1 MRRKRSPLSVM
12 CSLHRI
18 PPVLF
23 VFSVALLFYG
33 ITLAPTFGWGD
44 SADLALRMKADVEG
58 IYYGRSRS
66 YLLYR
71 TVGQFFQAI
80 PVGDIGWRTN
90 FMAAFFGAASVALIY
105 LISLRLALGKCA
117 ALAAAISLAI
127 GHSFWFMSVTAEV
140 YTFNIFIL
148 LMALWMYLMWLDN
161 RRPVFFC
168 F

>member
-1 MRRKRSPLSVM
+1 MRWKRSRPDTMLS
-12 CSLHRI
+12 SSRI
-18 PPVLF
+18 PQVVF
-23 VFSVALLFYG
+23 VFFLALLLYVM
-33 ITLAPTFGWGD
+33 TLAPTIGWGD

-71 TVGQFFQAI
+71 LVGQFFQAI
-80 PVGDIGWRTN
+80 PIGDIGWRTN

-117 ALAAAISLAI
+117 ALAAAISLAV

-148 LMALWMYLMWLDN
+148 LMALWMYVSWLEN
-161 RRPVFFC
+161 RHLSLIHI
-168 F
+168 